1 MAAENATFL
10 EADVAVAF
18 VVIVFVATAFVATVF
33 VATGFVATAFVAVG
47 KGIEVATG
55 DATEGEFC
63 DAGDDDAA
71 ATASAAA
78 FLAFNLQKCLS
89 HLSDC

>member
-10 EADVAVAF
+10 EADVATA
-18 VVIVFVATAFVATVF
+18 FVATAFVAT
-33 VATGFVATAFVAVG
+33 AFVATAFVAVG

-71 ATASAAA
+71 AMASAAA
-78 FLAFNLQKCLS
+78 FLAFN
-89 HLSDC
+89 